1 MSFRVRL
8 IVFFVLIVALP
19 MVALAV
25 LVTQIA
31 SDSANGKTDARLD
44 AGVRTATNLYD
55 EARADS
61 GRVANDLARET
72 ADDPESIAA
81 IRAGAVGDVVSLARI
96 YADRDGI
103 SYVSIV
109 DSEGQETVAGDS
121 RPVATAEVDLVDD
134 QGDQVGTIT
143 TSTTTRDQLLRQVE
157 STTGEEAALL
167 GPRGPGSGTADVE
180 AGDLPASGEAKDLQR
195 GDEEVRVAATAPLGA
210 EQVRVALFAPTVDEG
225 FLGSRP
231 NVAIAL
237 IAFFAV
243 ALIAVALILRSL
255 QGYVREMLGA
265 AKRIGDGDF
274 STRVPVSGRDEMAG
288 LASEFN
294 KMSGRLADQMD
305 ELRRQRIE
313 IEKSTRRIGDAFASG
328 LDRQALLAIL
338 VDTAV
343 GACTADYGLVA
354 LSGHVGSEAE
364 SGRASEPVQE
374 AALVAESR
382 ALREHG
388 PVEVSQGG
396 AYAFASA
403 LGRLGSTGEPV
414 GAMTIARAATPFT
427 TAERD
432 VFLYLVGQ
440 AAASVENVAL
450 HELVSEQAVTDDLTG
465 LANNRAFRDV
475 MEKEA
480 ARAVRFRHDL
490 SVLMLDIDDFKAV
503 NDTHGHPAG
512 DAVLRSIGRILKAES
527 RGIDEP
533 ARYGGEEFVVALPE
547 TSPSGALELAERIHA
562 RIGAERTRLP
572 DGKEIRVTASIGVA
586 TLPAT
591 AIDVRELIAAAD
603 AALYEAKRTGKNR
616 VVVAGAGPDHVG
628 IDANGTGAVASK
640 GPEPARRN

>member
-31 SDSANGKTDARLD
+31 SDSADGKTDARLD
-44 AGVRTATNLYD
+44 AGLRTATNLYD
-55 EARADS
+55 QARADS
-61 GRVANDLARET
+61 GRVANQLARET
-72 ADDPESIAA
+72 AADPESIAA
-81 IRAGAVGDVVSLARI
+81 IREGTVGDVLNLARI
-96 YADRDGI
+96 YADRAGV
-103 SYVSIV
+103 SYVAIV
-109 DSEGQETVAGDS
+109 DSQGHETVAGDS
-121 RPVATAEVDLVDD
+121 RPIATAEVDLVDD
-134 QGDQVGTIT
+134 QGEQVGTIT
-143 TSTTTRDQLLRQVE
+143 ISTTTRDGYLHQVE
-157 STTGEEAALL
+157 TTTGEEAALL
-167 GPRGPGSGTADVE
+167 GPRGPVTGAADVE
-180 AGDLPASGEAKDLQR
+180 AGDLPASGEASDVQR
-195 GDEEVRVAATAPLGA
+195 GNEDVRVAATDPLGA
-210 EQVRVALFAPTVDEG
+210 EQVRVALFAPAADEG

-237 IAFFAV
+237 IAFFVV

-274 STRVPVSGRDEMAG
+274 STRVPVSGSDEMAG

-294 KMSGRLADQMD
+294 KMSERLADQMD
-305 ELRRQRIE
+305 ELRRQRVE

-328 LDRQALLAIL
+328 LDRQALLMIL
-338 VDTAV
+338 VETAV
-343 GACTADYGLVA
+343 GACTAEYGLVA
-354 LSGHVGSEAE
+354 LSGHIGSEAE
-364 SGRASEPVQE
+364 SGKATEPVQE
-374 AALVAESR
+374 AALAAEGR

-388 PVEVSQGG
+388 PVEVSQDG
-396 AYAFASA
+396 AHAFASS
-403 LGRLGSTGEPV
+403 LGRIGSTAERV
-414 GAMTIARAATPFT
+414 GAMTIARADKPFNA
-427 TAERD
+427 AERE

-465 LANNRAFRDV
+465 LANVRAFRDV

-480 ARAVRFRHDL
+480 ARAVRFHHEV
-490 SVLMLDIDDFKAV
+490 SVLILDIDDFKQV

-547 TSPSGALELAERIHA
+547 TSPAGALELAERIHV
-562 RIGAERTRLP
+562 RIAAERTRAP
-572 DGKEIRVTASIGVA
+572 DGSDIRVTASIGVA
-586 TLPAT
+586 TLPGT
-591 AIDVRELIAAAD
+591 TIDVRELIAAAD

-616 VVVAGAGPDHVG
+616 VVVAGAAAYGARSE
-628 IDANGTGAVASK
+628 ANGAGASAAK
-640 GPEPARRN
+640 GPEPARRK